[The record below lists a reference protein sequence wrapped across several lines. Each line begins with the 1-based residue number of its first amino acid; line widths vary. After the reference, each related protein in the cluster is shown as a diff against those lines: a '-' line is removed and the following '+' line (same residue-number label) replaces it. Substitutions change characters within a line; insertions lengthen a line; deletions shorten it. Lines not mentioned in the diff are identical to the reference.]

1 MNYERIYAY
10 RFAEIDQAKR
20 EQVWQALASYMHPLL
35 GNPASI
41 LDPAAGLGE
50 FIRHSPAGERW
61 AVDAVDFGLGQDPD
75 VHFVQGDTL
84 SADLPEDHF
93 DAIWISNFLEHLLS
107 QEQVAEFLERMLLR
121 LKPGGR
127 IAIMGP
133 NFKYCY
139 REYFDCADHTVVLSH
154 IGVAEHLAGAGFDI
168 ERLVPRFL
176 PYSFRGRL
184 PAGERLVST
193 YLRQPLLWRLL
204 GKQFLAIAR
213 RPVTGT

>member
-10 RFAEIDQAKR
+10 RFRDIDQADR
-20 EQVWQALASYMHPLL
+20 EIVWRELSTFLHPLM
-35 GNPASI
+35 GSPEVV

-50 FIRHSPAGERW
+50 FIRSSPAREKW
-61 AVDAVDFGLGQDPD
+61 AVDAVDYGLGAGEGTNM
-75 VHFVQGDTL
+75 VVGNALT
-84 SADLPEDHF
+84 AELPAEHF
-93 DAIWISNFLEHLLS
+93 DAVWVSNFLEHLLS
-107 QEQVAEFLERMLLR
+107 QEQVAEFLERMHGL

-154 IGVAEHLAGAGFDI
+154 IGVEEHLAGAGFGI
-168 ERLVPRFL
+168 ERVVPRFL

-184 PAGERLVST
+184 PAGQALIRR
-193 YLRQPLLWRLL
+193 YLQTPLAWRVL
-204 GKQFLAIAR
+204 GKQFLLVGRKPLA
-213 RPVTGT
+213 